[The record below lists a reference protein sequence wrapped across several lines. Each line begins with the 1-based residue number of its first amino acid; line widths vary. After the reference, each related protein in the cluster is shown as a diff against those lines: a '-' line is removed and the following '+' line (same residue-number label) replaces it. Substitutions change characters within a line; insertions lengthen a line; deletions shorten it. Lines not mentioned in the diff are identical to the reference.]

1 MTLYERF
8 EKISEADLSTSTRG
22 RLLSRAGKACFGLAV
37 AAAGLARVGTAT
49 AGGHGCCVLAYQN
62 ECTNCTGNG
71 YDCGSGCTRWAW
83 YCVDSSHHVW
93 LCGECYTGGS
103 CSGCSCGHLVT
114 PRTNSRPGL
123 GGGPGVSS
131 GGGGR

>member
-8 EKISEADLSTSTRG
+8 EKFSEADMTKSTRG
-22 RLLSRAGKACFGLAV
+22 RLLSRAGKMCLGLAV

-49 AGGHGCCVLAYQN
+49 AGAGCCVLAYQT
-62 ECTNCTGNG
+62 ECPHCTGDG

-83 YCVDSSHHVW
+83 YCVDSTHHVW
-93 LCGECYTGGS
+93 LCGECYSGGS

-114 PRTNSRPGL
+114 PRTSSRP
-123 GGGPGVSS
+123 PGVSS
-131 GGGGR
+131 GPRR